1 MTHRLDLL
9 STSRAGDAG
18 YLAAAD
24 LADIA
29 DELVVDYR
37 LIGGNAVSLLT
48 WVHGVQDATPG
59 RETADADFGAD
70 GRVIGDPRLPEAL
83 TARGYAPQRSNRF
96 YRTIT
101 DARGDLE
108 LVIDLLAP
116 SFAGE
121 LVNSQRYGN
130 LYVDEVPGL
139 ALAIQRPATLVEV
152 RVSLS
157 GGDTLETT
165 LRLPDVVAALIL
177 KAYAFRGRYADR
189 DALDIWRLLEAARAA
204 GVTIESWPKSASGRD
219 AASILHRHFGQAG
232 GGGLKGAT
240 VNRAN
245 QARIRALLASI
256 VPRANS
262 T

>member
-1 MTHRLDLL
+1 MHRLDLL

-24 LADIA
+24 LADIGE
-29 DELVVDYR
+29 ELDVDYR
-37 LIGGNAVSLLT
+37 LIGGNAVSLLG

-70 GRVIGDPRLPEAL
+70 GKVICDPRLPEAL
-83 TARGYAPQRSNRF
+83 TARGYASRRSNRF
-96 YRTIT
+96 HRTVT
-101 DARGDLE
+101 DTRGDLE
-108 LVIDLLAP
+108 LVIDVLAP

-121 LVNSQRYGN
+121 LVNSQKYGD

-157 GGDTLETT
+157 GGDSLETT

-189 DALDIWRLLEAARAA
+189 DALDVWRLLEAARAA
-204 GVTIESWPKSASGRD
+204 GVDVESWPTSASGRD

-232 GGGLKGAT
+232 AGGPKAAST
-240 VNRAN
+240 SRVD
-245 QARIRALLASI
+245 QARIRALVASI
-256 VPRANS
+256 VPRANPA
-262 T
+262 